1 MRNLSPMTPGENGK
15 CLHVLALAR
24 SRPGQTFTNLVPR
37 VSSLSN
43 IGKRED
49 PGDEVERSLRVGENL
64 GNEIEC

>member
-24 SRPGQTFTNLVPR
+24 SNVHQPR
-37 VSSLSN
+37 SQGSSLSN

-49 PGDEVERSLRVGENL
+49 PGDEVEHSLRVAENL
-64 GNEIEC
+64 GN

>member
-24 SRPGQTFTNLVPR
+24 SNVKVKRSPTSFPGSPR
-37 VSSLSN
+37 FAN

-64 GNEIEC
+64 GN